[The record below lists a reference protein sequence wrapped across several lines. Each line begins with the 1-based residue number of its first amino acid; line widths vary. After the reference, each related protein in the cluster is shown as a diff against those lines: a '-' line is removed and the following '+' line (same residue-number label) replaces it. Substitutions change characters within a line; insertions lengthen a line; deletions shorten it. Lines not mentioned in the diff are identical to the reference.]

1 MYTQKTLVAKTQ
13 ETDMKWYVV
22 DASEQVVGRLASQIA
37 KVLRGKHKPD
47 FTPNADTGDFV
58 IVTHCEKVVFTGKKM
73 TDKKYY
79 SHSGY
84 VGGLKERTAQ
94 EMLQKHPERV
104 IYNAVKGM
112 LPKTTLGRKQLTKL
126 RVFVGEFHD
135 HDAQKPEPLKL

>member
-112 LPKTTLGRKQLTKL
+112 LPKNSLGRKQLAKL
-126 RVFVGEFHD
+126 KVYVGAEHP
-135 HDAQKPEPLKL
+135 HQAQVGRKA